1 MRMNE
6 RTELNKIIEDLNNV
20 RNSIDKEIEDDY
32 NYFDTTDDDGLM
44 CLGEFVDDEMI
55 KLEEI
60 IHRLSELSN
69 K

>member
-6 RTELNKIIEDLNNV
+6 RTELNKIIEDLNSV
-20 RNSIDKEIEDDY
+20 RKSIDKEIEDDY
-32 NYFDTTDDDGLM
+32 NYFDITDDDGLM
-44 CLGEFVDDEMI
+44 CLGEFVDDKMI
-55 KLEEI
+55 ELEEI